1 MDLQLIQEK
10 IYTIR
15 ERRVMLDHD
24 LAVLYGVDTKRLKE
38 AVRRNIERF
47 PDDFMY
53 ALTKTEYDSLRSQF
67 ATLNKMRRG
76 EHIKYYPFAFTEQG
90 IAMLSGVL
98 HSEKAIQ
105 MNILIM
111 RAFIVLRQVA
121 LQYQELASRVL
132 EISGTVS
139 EHGEQLELI
148 HLAIEKLLNEK
159 AAQVSWEERE
169 RIGFYKQDS

>member
-38 AVRRNIERF
+38 AVSRNIERF

>member
-15 ERRVMLDHD
+15 GKRVMLDHD
-24 LAVLYGVDTKRLKE
+24 LAALYGVETKRLKE

-53 ALTKTEYDSLRSQF
+53 ALTKLEYDSLRTQF
-67 ATLNKMRRG
+67 ASLEKMRRG

-90 IAMLSGVL
+90 VAMLSGVL
-98 HSEKAIQ
+98 HSEQAIQ
-105 MNILIM
+105 MNISIM
-111 RAFIVLRQVA
+111 RAFIALRQLA

-139 EHGEQLELI
+139 EHGEQLKLI

>member
-53 ALTKTEYDSLRSQF
+53 ALTKTEYHSLRTQF

-105 MNILIM
+105 MNISIM
-111 RAFIVLRQVA
+111 RAFIALRQLA

>member
-159 AAQVSWEERE
+159 AVQVSWEERE

>member
-15 ERRVMLDHD
+15 DRRVILDHD

-53 ALTKTEYDSLRSQF
+53 ALTKTEYDSLRTQF
-67 ATLNKMRRG
+67 ATLNKMKRG

-105 MNILIM
+105 MNISIM
-111 RAFIVLRQVA
+111 RAFIALRQLA

>member
-15 ERRVMLDHD
+15 DKRVMLDHD
-24 LAVLYGVDTKRLKE
+24 LAVLYGVETKRLKE

-53 ALTKTEYDSLRSQF
+53 ALTKPEYDSLRTQF
-67 ATLNKMRRG
+67 ASLEKMRRG

-105 MNILIM
+105 MNISIM
-111 RAFIVLRQVA
+111 RAFIALRQLA

>member
-1 MDLQLIQEK
+1 MK
-10 IYTIR
+10 
-15 ERRVMLDHD
+15 
-24 LAVLYGVDTKRLKE
+24 
-38 AVRRNIERF
+38 
-47 PDDFMY
+47 
-53 ALTKTEYDSLRSQF
+53 
-67 ATLNKMRRG
+67 RG

-105 MNILIM
+105 MNISIM
-111 RAFIVLRQVA
+111 RAFIALRQLA